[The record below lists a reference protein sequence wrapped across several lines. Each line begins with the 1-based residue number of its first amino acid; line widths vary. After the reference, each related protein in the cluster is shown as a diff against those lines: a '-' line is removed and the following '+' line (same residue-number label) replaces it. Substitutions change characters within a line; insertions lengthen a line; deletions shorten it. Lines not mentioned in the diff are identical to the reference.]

1 MINEIYRAAKRAGA
15 CRPSLK
21 VIKQADIAVMV
32 DEYFSNSDWSFE
44 NDFPKIDML
53 RKYFTDSQRD
63 GFFVDYQG
71 KIDPILDVAVFGDS
85 NASLKYCG
93 FEVAQ
98 VFVRHNSRLTLEATG
113 NALVNVYLEDN
124 GLVAAY
130 VDHGARVV
138 INQFGGRVEGRGNY
152 ITKRRKWQGK

>member
-15 CRPSLK
+15 CKSSLK
-21 VIKQADIAVMV
+21 VIKQADIAVMIK
-32 DEYFSNSDWSFE
+32 EYFSNSDWSFE

-53 RKYFTDSQRD
+53 RKYFNDSQSD

-71 KIDPILDVAVFGDS
+71 KIDPILDVAIFGDS
-85 NASLKYCG
+85 HASLKYSG

-98 VFVRHNSRLTLEATG
+98 VFVKHNSKLTLEATG
-113 NALVNVYLEDN
+113 NALVYVYLEDN
-124 GLVAAY
+124 GLVEVYA
-130 VDHGARVV
+130 DRGASVV